1 MKLAAA
7 LLLAL
12 AMAACVGIQDTYAPP
27 DQRKPLSVEDPSP
40 LKAFIRMN
48 EPWAPSHFIRDIS
61 QELQGGTWR
70 WTQQRPTMMFLV
82 KSTKG
87 QKFSSDFTIADL
99 TFQQTGPV
107 TISVTI
113 NDHLLDKATYSKSG
127 YQHFEKPVPEAW
139 LHAKAEN
146 VVVMEIDKLWV
157 APADKATFGFI
168 LTTAG
173 FVP

>member
-1 MKLAAA
+1 MKMLAAV
-7 LLLAL
+7 LLAL
-12 AMAACVGIQDTYAPP
+12 MTTACVGIPDTYAPP
-27 DQRKPLSVEDPSP
+27 EQRKPLSVEDPSP
-40 LKAFIRMN
+40 LKAFIKMN
-48 EPWAPSHFIRDIS
+48 EPAAPSHFIRDIGS
-61 QELQGGTWR
+61 ELQGATWR

-87 QKFSSDFTIADL
+87 QKFSSDFTIAEL

-113 NDHLLDKATYSKSG
+113 NGHLLEKVTYSKSG
-127 YQHFEKPVPEAW
+127 YQHIEKDVPEAW

-173 FVP
+173 FIS

>member
-1 MKLAAA
+1 MKLAAT
-7 LLLAL
+7 LLLAF
-12 AMAACVGIQDTYAPP
+12 ATTACVGIQDTYAPP
-27 DQRKPLSVEDPSP
+27 DQRRPLSVEDPSP
-40 LKAFIRMN
+40 LKAFIKMN
-48 EPWAPSHFIRDIS
+48 EPSAPSHFIRDIGA
-61 QELQGGTWR
+61 ELQGGTWR

-82 KSTKG
+82 KSTKR
-87 QKFSSDFTIADL
+87 QKFCSDFTIADL

-113 NDHLLDKATYSKSG
+113 NDHLLDKVTYAKSG
-127 YQHFEKPVPEAW
+127 YQHFEKDVPEAW

>member
-1 MKLAAA
+1 MKLAAT
-7 LLLAL
+7 LLLA
-12 AMAACVGIQDTYAPP
+12 MTFTACVGIQDTYAPP

-40 LKAFIRMN
+40 LKAFIKMN
-48 EPWAPSHFIRDIS
+48 EPSASSHFIRDIGA
-61 QELQGGTWR
+61 ELQGSTWR

-87 QKFSSDFTIADL
+87 QKFSSDFTIAEL

-107 TISVTI
+107 TISVNI
-113 NDHLLDKATYSKSG
+113 NGHPLDKITYSKSG
-127 YQHFEKPVPEAW
+127 YQHFEKAVPEAW

-146 VVVMEIDKLWV
+146 IVVMEIDKLWV

-173 FVP
+173 FLP

>member
-1 MKLAAA
+1 MKRLS
-7 LLLAL
+7 LLLPAL
-12 AMAACVGIQDTYAPP
+12 AMVGCVGIQEAYAPP
-27 DQRKPLSVEDPSP
+27 EQRKPLSVEDPSP
-40 LKAFIRMN
+40 LKAFIHMN
-48 EPWAPSHFIRDIS
+48 DPWAPSHFIRDIG

-82 KSTKG
+82 NSTKG
-87 QKFSSDFTIADL
+87 QKFSSDFTIAEL
-99 TFQQTGPV
+99 TLQQTGPV

-113 NDHLLDKATYSKSG
+113 NDHLLDKATYAKSG
-127 YQHFEKPVPEAW
+127 YQHIEKEVPEAW

-146 VVVMEIDKLWV
+146 IVVMEIDKLWV

-173 FVP
+173 FIP